1 MNYGTLISKISERGQ
16 ITLPK
21 RLRETRVFQDAQAVE
36 FEERADALVIR
47 PTKRATRENE
57 HRALLDYTM
66 GDWSHEAHDNLFDFS
81 RKTK

>member
-47 PTKRATRENE
+47 PIKHAAPSNE

-66 GDWSHEAHDNLFDFS
+66 GDWSLEAHDDLFDFNQQ
-81 RKTK
+81 KK